1 MIQVTEKMAM
11 SSSLVLP
18 IIMAIQNIKRLPLIG
33 GAGRLLSNIEKAKK
47 KRVCGANTHRGNSR
61 LYTLEKIDAFINP
74 DSPNLGLQT
83 QPQLPRE
90 NLKPFGIRNFCWRV
104 TLVDEGI
111 QE

>member
-47 KRVCGANTHRGNSR
+47 KKRVCGDSK
-61 LYTLEKIDAFINP
+61 LLLESD
-74 DSPNLGLQT
+74 
-83 QPQLPRE
+83 
-90 NLKPFGIRNFCWRV
+90 FG
-104 TLVDEGI
+104 G
-111 QE
+111 

>member
-1 MIQVTEKMAM
+1 MIQVTERMAM

-47 KRVCGANTHRGNSR
+47 KKRVCGANTHRGNSR
-61 LYTLEKIDAFINP
+61 LYTFEKIDAFINP

-83 QPQLPRE
+83 QPQLPKR
-90 NLKPFGIRNFCWRV
+90 KP
-104 TLVDEGI
+104 
-111 QE
+111 